1 MKRFLK
7 GFGIGLL
14 AVVAIVLIM
23 CFCPY
28 VMLAIGLVLLGIA
41 AIVVIVY
48 FFKAYCEFW
57 SDVRNH
63 IKNN

>member
-1 MKRFLK
+1 MRFLK
-7 GFGIGLL
+7 SLGITLL
-14 AVVAIVLIM
+14 VLAAIVLIM

-28 VMLAIGLVLLGIA
+28 VMLAIGLTLLGIA
-41 AIVVIVY
+41 AIVVI
-48 FFKAYCEFW
+48 FHLFKASCEFW